1 MFMIGGGGYAC
12 ISGHGAG
19 SGYPKYTTRDISAD
33 GTRVLVT
40 VGIRG
45 YDTSHCDGG
54 ETRVRMISPT
64 QDITEKT
71 GGGGRNYGWSAAGSF
86 GQTGRMNGNSRSTTF
101 GGSGQAVPSVP
112 FISIRGGSGGSV
124 YAGYGGGG
132 GGVIID
138 NNVGPSRNGYN
149 EGEGYGGGGGH
160 YFRAGLNGAAVVF
173 VIN

>member
-1 MFMIGGGGYAC
+1 MKIKLKKCFPHILKADRDRISLTSGGGGYAC

-71 GGGGRNYGWSAAGSF
+71 GGGGR
-86 GQTGRMNGNSRSTTF
+86 
-101 GGSGQAVPSVP
+101 
-112 FISIRGGSGGSV
+112 
-124 YAGYGGGG
+124 
-132 GGVIID
+132 
-138 NNVGPSRNGYN
+138 
-149 EGEGYGGGGGH
+149 
-160 YFRAGLNGAAVVF
+160 
-173 VIN
+173 